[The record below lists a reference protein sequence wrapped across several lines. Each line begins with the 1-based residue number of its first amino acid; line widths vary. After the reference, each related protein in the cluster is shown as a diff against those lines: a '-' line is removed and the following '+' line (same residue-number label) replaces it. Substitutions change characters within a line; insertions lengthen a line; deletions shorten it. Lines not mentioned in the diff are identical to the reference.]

1 MNTLPD
7 AREKRTSGV
16 VLFLAVVGALALTT
30 ALAFLALG
38 VFFAS
43 KLMPGGGGIAGEHGH
58 KYLNHQSFSHAL
70 AGIRLEGPIGPEE
83 AEVVIEKL
91 TEAGDDKRIKGVLL
105 EINSPGGSVVAS
117 QEIHDK
123 IIQLKEKIPVV
134 GYMREV
140 SASGAYYAAV
150 SANWLIANR
159 GSMVGSIGVIF
170 NSFEATQL
178 VDWLKLKPVTLKTG
192 NLKDAGSAVRPW
204 TPEDK
209 QYLQQLIDDTRDQ
222 FVADVRAARPQIS
235 NEDMAHMGDGRVVL
249 GTEAARRKLVD
260 AVGNRQDAVAK
271 AAELAGLSTGA
282 DTEVIPMENI
292 EIPSFLSEILRSS
305 ILQLSTSVLK
315 IWSVRQSSGLP
326 ELTSPVLPMNS
337 SERSLKP

>member
-1 MNTLPD
+1 MNMQPD

-16 VLFLAVVGALALTT
+16 VLFLAVVGAIALTA

-38 VFFAS
+38 IFFAS
-43 KLMPGGGGIAGEHGH
+43 KLMPGGGGIAGEPGH
-58 KYLNHQSFSHAL
+58 KYLAHHSFSQAL
-70 AGIRLEGPIGPEE
+70 AGIRLEGPIGPEV

-91 TEAGDDKRIKGVLL
+91 SEAGEDKRIKGILL

-123 IIQLKEKIPVV
+123 ILHLKEKIPVV

-140 SASGAYYAAV
+140 AASGAYYSSV

-192 NLKDAGSAVRPW
+192 RLKDAGSAVRPW

-235 NEDMAHMGDGRVVL
+235 NEDIAFMSDGRVVL

-260 AVGNRQDAVAK
+260 AIGSRQDAVKK
-271 AAELAGLSTGA
+271 AAELAGLSSGEN
-282 DTEVIPMENI
+282 TEVIPMENI
-292 EIPSFLSEILRSS
+292 EIPSFLSEILRNSISQLSSS
-305 ILQLSTSVLK
+305 IERIL
-315 IWSVRQSSGLP
+315 SVRQSSGLP

-337 SERSLKP
+337 SERSLRP